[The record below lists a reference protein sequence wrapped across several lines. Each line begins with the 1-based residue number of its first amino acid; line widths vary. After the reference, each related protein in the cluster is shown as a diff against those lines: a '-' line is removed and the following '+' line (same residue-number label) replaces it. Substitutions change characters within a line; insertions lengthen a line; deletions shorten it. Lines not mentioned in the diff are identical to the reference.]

1 MNYTQVMLSHM
12 LDGTPEGIRWFGER
26 AESHATDLIDL
37 LRGLDGSGGKRV
49 NLLLLQLQAG
59 ALLAKIAREWADENE
74 PSEAEQE
81 RDRREADE
89 ARMPGAPIT
98 RGWK

>member
-1 MNYTQVMLSHM
+1 MNYTQVMLTHM

-26 AESHATDLIDL
+26 AESHNAALLDILRSLDRPEVPLI
-37 LRGLDGSGGKRV
+37 LRLEAS
-49 NLLLLQLQAG
+49 